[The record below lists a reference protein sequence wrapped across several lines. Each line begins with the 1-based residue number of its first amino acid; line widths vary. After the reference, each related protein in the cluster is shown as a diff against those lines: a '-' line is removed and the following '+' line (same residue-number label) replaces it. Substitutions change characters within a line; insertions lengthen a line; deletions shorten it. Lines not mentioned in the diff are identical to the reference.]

1 MIDIIKDRRG
11 EEIDIQYLDDGN
23 VLLKSLVPWQE
34 VVCDMNDQIKHG
46 SSGYATFNYAEAGLR
61 EADLVKVDISV
72 NGESCDPLSFI
83 SHATKA
89 TDQGRKIVEKL
100 KEVLPRQMFEIVLQA
115 KVQSR
120 VLARATI
127 RPFRKDVLIKSG
139 KTVGG
144 GDISRKKKLLEKQKE
159 GKARSKMVG
168 KVEISQEAF
177 WSVLSR

>member
-1 MIDIIKDRRG
+1 M
-11 EEIDIQYLDDGN
+11 L
-23 VLLKSLVPWQE
+23 S
-34 VVCDMNDQIKHG
+34 VVASPIN
-46 SSGYATFNYAEAGLR
+46 N
-61 EADLVKVDISV
+61 
-72 NGESCDPLSFI
+72 PLSTYLH
-83 SHATKA
+83 SHNHINYI
-89 TDQGRKIVEKL
+89 DQGRKIVEKL